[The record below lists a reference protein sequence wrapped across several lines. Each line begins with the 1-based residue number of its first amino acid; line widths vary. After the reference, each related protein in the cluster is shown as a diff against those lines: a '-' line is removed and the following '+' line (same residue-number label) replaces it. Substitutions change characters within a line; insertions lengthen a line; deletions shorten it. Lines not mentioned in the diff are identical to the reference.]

1 MSDARKVGVY
11 ICKGC
16 GIGGSVDVDDLTTQ
30 AANDAPG
37 AVIKTS
43 SAFCLE
49 DAESMRKDVAD
60 GQVDTVVIAACSPR
74 VKTDVFGLRPAIVE
88 RVNLRE
94 QVAWSHPPQH
104 EETQSLARDLLKMGI
119 VRAQKN
125 RVVKPYQEAN
135 ERSVL
140 VVGGGVAGLSAAQA
154 AAKAGFRVVLVEKDD
169 RLGGFAI
176 KLKKQ
181 FPKRPPYRDL
191 ESVRV
196 DELVHEIESA
206 RDIHVL
212 TGAEVE
218 KVSGQPGRFEARI
231 KRNGGIETATVGAI
245 VLATGWHPYDA
256 RSFEKYG
263 FGKLPN
269 VVSSVAFEEIA
280 ANGPITR
287 PSDGRPVSRMAIL
300 QCEGAADEAH
310 LPYSGNVTSLVSLK
324 QAAYLR
330 ENNPH
335 ASVYLFYQDMQTPG
349 SYEYF
354 YKRMQEDD
362 RIFFSRGE
370 VRAVSAGDGNDVV
383 LEIENS
389 LLGASVRL
397 RVDLLVLAVG
407 MVPAAKDSALNLQ
420 YLQGKELPQ
429 TKFGFADSHFICF
442 PYETRR
448 TGIYSAG
455 CVRAAMDLASA
466 ASDGSAAAL
475 KAIQS
480 IEKSTAGQAVHP
492 RVGDLSYPSFFMPKC
507 TSCGRCSQE
516 CPFGALEV
524 DAKKHPV
531 LDTNRCRRC
540 GICMGACPVQIIS
553 FDDYSVEMLSAMIKS
568 VEMPEGDDE
577 KPRIL
582 ALACENDAY
591 PAIDMAGIERRQYP
605 ASIRV
610 IPVRCL
616 GSVNSVV
623 ITDALSHGFDGVAML
638 GCKSGDDYQ
647 CHFIVGSGL
656 SQIRMR
662 NVSETLERLAL
673 EAERVGFM
681 EVEIT
686 AAERIPAMLGE
697 FVERIKKLGLN
708 PFKGF

>member
-1 MSDARKVGVY
+1 MSDPKKIGVY

-16 GIGGSVDVDDLTTQ
+16 GIGDSLDVEDLASR
-30 AANDAPG
+30 AAADAPG
-37 AVIKTS
+37 AVVKTS

-49 DAESMRKDVAD
+49 DAELIRKDVAE
-60 GQVDTVVIAACSPR
+60 GVNTVVIAACSPR
-74 VKTDVFGLRPAIVE
+74 VKTDVFALAPAVVE

-94 QVAWSHPPQH
+94 QVTWSHPPQQ
-104 EETQSLARDLLKMGI
+104 EETQNLARDLLKMGI
-119 VRAQKN
+119 VRVGKN
-125 RVVKPYQEAN
+125 RAVKPFKEAN

-140 VVGGGVAGLSAAQA
+140 VVGGGVAGLNAARD
-154 AAKAGFRVVLVEKDD
+154 AAKAGFRVVLVEKDE
-169 RLGGFAI
+169 RLGGFAA

-191 ESVRV
+191 EDVRL
-196 DELVHEIESA
+196 DALLSEIEANS
-206 RDIHVL
+206 DIQVL

-218 KVSGQPGRFEARI
+218 NVSGQPGRFEARV
-231 KRNGGIETATVGAI
+231 KRNGTVETATVGAI

-256 RSFEKYG
+256 SSFERYG
-263 FGKLPN
+263 FGKLAN
-269 VVSSVAFEEIA
+269 VVTNVTFEEIA
-280 ANGPITR
+280 GEGPIKR
-287 PSDGRPVSRMAIL
+287 PSDGRLVSRMAIL

-310 LPYSGNVTSLVSLK
+310 LPYGGNVASLVSLK
-324 QAAYLR
+324 HAAYLR
-330 ENNPH
+330 EANPD

-354 YKRMQEDD
+354 YKRVQEDEG
-362 RIFFSRGE
+362 IFFSRGE
-370 VRAVSAGDGNDVV
+370 VRAVTAGDGDDVV
-383 LEIENS
+383 LEVENS

-397 RVDLLVLAVG
+397 KVDLLVLATG
-407 MVPAAKDSALNLQ
+407 MVPAAKDAALNLQ

-455 CVRAAMDLASA
+455 CVRSAMDLASA

-638 GCKSGDDYQ
+638 GCKSGEDYQ

-656 SQIRMR
+656 SKIRMG

-673 EAERVGFM
+673 ESERVGFM

-686 AAERIPAMLGE
+686 GADRIPTMLGD
-697 FVERIKKLGLN
+697 FVDRIKKMGLN